1 MEESKVVIV
10 EAARV
15 SITSIKTK
23 DRIVKEVEE
32 PRATSLSCIFNEITQ
47 LEKKQKTT
55 EVIIDQDN
63 LDIFLSRL
71 VESLSSITPDHK
83 HTHSQK

>member
-15 SITSIKTK
+15 SITSIKKK

-47 LEKKQKTT
+47 LEKTKKLQK
-55 EVIIDQDN
+55 
-63 LDIFLSRL
+63 
-71 VESLSSITPDHK
+71 
-83 HTHSQK
+83 